1 MEADAGK
8 KYQKRDAG
16 NDTREAFGCFSLR
29 AFFGA
34 LTVFSVSLS
43 GVFAAAL
50 FILVCVDRCF
60 FVVCVRSCFF
70 IRTVSSYRLACNR
83 CQNILSG
90 GQDQFVDGGEFL
102 VKFTVFAFIG
112 QGKDFDDF
120 QCIRVFRNCVVQEL
134 LVRTK
139 LSTIS
144 SVSASLGTV

>member
-1 MEADAGK
+1 MEANACK

-43 GVFAAAL
+43 GVFAAVI

-60 FVVCVRSCFF
+60 FAVCVRSCFF
-70 IRTVSSYRLACNR
+70 IRTVSSYRLTCNR
-83 CQNILSG
+83 CQNILPATAARTSSLA
-90 GQDQFVDGGEFL
+90 DRISL
-102 VKFTVFAFIG
+102 LTVVTFWL
-112 QGKDFDDF
+112 
-120 QCIRVFRNCVVQEL
+120 NLLSPLL

-139 LSTIS
+139 LSTTS